1 MQDINTKQ
9 LKKNAYR
16 ITKDRGITALRIRV
30 PGGHLNVRFFDI
42 IKGIAEKYGNGSV
55 HITTRQGFEIPGI
68 KMEHMEEIN
77 RLISPFIADLKELGV
92 NIDTDTQGYPAAG
105 TRNISACI
113 GNKVCQFANFDTT
126 ALAYEIEKAVFP
138 HDFHVKIALTGC
150 PNDCI
155 KAHMQDF
162 GIIGQVE
169 PNYREERCVGC
180 QACVK
185 NCKKNV
191 TGALQFVNYKVV
203 RDAYRCIGCG
213 ECILKCPTS
222 AWIRGK
228 KFYRVVIMGRT
239 GKKNPRLAQIFLE
252 WVEIEPVIQ
261 IIRNTYHFI
270 DKYIDR
276 TLEKEHI
283 GYIVDREGYQKFI
296 TEVLT
301 GVMLNKEAKLAQSIN
316 YCGYHYDK
324 NLIF

>member
-1 MQDINTKQ
+1 MQDMNTKK

-16 ITKDRGITALRIRV
+16 ITKERGITALRIRV
-30 PGGHLNVRFFDI
+30 PGGHLPIKFFDV
-42 IKGIAEKYGNGSV
+42 IKTIAEKYGNGSV

-68 KMEHMEEIN
+68 RMEDMEEIN
-77 RLISPFIADLKELGV
+77 QLILPLINDLKGLGV
-92 NIDTDTQGYPAAG
+92 PIPRDTSGYPASG

-113 GNKVCQFANFDTT
+113 GNRVCQYANYDTT
-126 ALAYEIEKAVFP
+126 ALAYEIEKAVYP

-169 PNYREERCVGC
+169 PHYQAERCVGC

-185 NCKKNV
+185 NCRKRV
-191 TGALQFVNYKVV
+191 TGALQFINEKVV
-203 RDAYRCIGCG
+203 RDAQRCIGCG

-222 AWIRGK
+222 AWTRGK
-228 KFYRVVIMGRT
+228 NFYRVIIMGRT
-239 GKKNPRLAQIFLE
+239 GKKNPRLAQTFLE

-261 IIRNTYHFI
+261 IIQNTYQFI

-276 TLEKEHI
+276 SLDKEHI
-283 GYIVDREGYQKFI
+283 GYIIDREGYQKFQ

-301 GVMLNKEAKLAQSIN
+301 GVVLNKEAHLAQSIN
-316 YCGYHYDK
+316 YQGYHY
-324 NLIF
+324 NRI